1 LDISPPSGASV
12 NDIPI
17 ILYEGLLT
25 GIERRIQLFPFTKA
39 GSYNVRCIGSLDIE
53 NVFGSFQDYDPWG
66 TGVLRPDAI
75 PTAMRVA
82 AELIDARLN
91 PER

>member
-1 LDISPPSGASV
+1 MIFPLFF
-12 NDIPI
+12 

-25 GIERRIQLFPFTKA
+25 GIERRIQLFPFTKS
-39 GSYNVRCIGSLDIE
+39 GSYNVRCIGCLDIE
-53 NVFGSFQDYDPWG
+53 NFFESFQDYDPWG
-66 TGVLRPDAI
+66 TGVLRPNAI
-75 PTAMRVA
+75 HTAMSVA

>member
-1 LDISPPSGASV
+1 MGIS
-12 NDIPI
+12 
-17 ILYEGLLT
+17 
-25 GIERRIQLFPFTKA
+25 FTYAPLGGKCPNFT
-39 GSYNVRCIGSLDIE
+39 S
-53 NVFGSFQDYDPWG
+53 FKSFQDYDPWG

-75 PTAMRVA
+75 PTAMSVA